1 MQRLVNLPSEKSKSK
16 KEDKTVFTDED
27 FEKFER
33 EYFQN

>member
-1 MQRLVNLPSEKSKSK
+1 MQRLVNLPSETSKSK
-16 KEDKTVFTDED
+16 KEDQTVFTDED